1 VGPGVVTGS
10 MLELTDDRRA
20 ALSRLVAAWVYQRL
34 GIEGQGDDDR
44 DRGDGAD
51 DRDDEPS
58 PPTVDPASVA
68 VRQVEVLR
76 PGRPG
81 VLDVL
86 AEIDGRLAHAVLGLR
101 RPGEE
106 VHLLRA
112 ADQPVLGLLEDD
124 DGLALVV
131 DGLRDADVAPL
142 VLAAVAGDAADPGPV
157 VSLVDDDEATT
168 LAVGQRSL
176 TVFPWLHPEPHPG
189 VGLLVALDDAGFNHL
204 AAPLALWR
212 RGGLDLGLVQE
223 QLSGSTEGWA
233 LALTSLRD
241 LYARGG
247 RPEDAGG
254 DFGSE
259 SRALGTMTARM
270 HLALDRAFGRRTDDV
285 ADWVDRIEASMVGG
299 SRPGT
304 AAAGAL
310 RSLREADLRAPAI
323 RTHGDF
329 HLGRLARTDHG
340 WVVADCTPGGASPG
354 SVAPAMRSPLADV
367 ADVLWSLHRVAQV
380 AASDRDPADRAAVAP
395 LADAWEVRNRR
406 AFMAGYVATP
416 GIGGLLPANRDH
428 LVALVA
434 AFELARDARQRPA
447 V

>member
-1 VGPGVVTGS
+1 MIGS
-10 MLELTDDRRA
+10 LLELTDDRRA
-20 ALSRLVAAWVYQRL
+20 ALSRLVAAWVDQRL
-34 GIEGQGDDDR
+34 GIGSRHDGDDAQGDD
-44 DRGDGAD
+44 G
-51 DRDDEPS
+51 PS
-58 PPTVDPASVA
+58 PAVDPASVT

-76 PGRPG
+76 SGRPG
-81 VLDVL
+81 VLDVI
-86 AEIDGRLAHAVLGLR
+86 ADVDGRLAHVVLGLR

-131 DGLRDADVAPL
+131 DGLRDAEVAPL
-142 VLAAVAGDAADPGPV
+142 VLAALAGETADPGPV

-176 TVFPWLHPEPHPG
+176 TVFPWLRPEPHPG

-223 QLSGSTEGWA
+223 QLAGSAEGWA

-254 DFGSE
+254 DFGPE
-259 SRALGTMTARM
+259 ARALGTMTARM

-285 ADWVDRIEASMVGG
+285 ADWVDVVEASI
-299 SRPGT
+299 
-304 AAAGAL
+304 AAAPAAGPRAVVEPPAAGPDAADAL

-329 HLGRLARTDHG
+329 HLGRMARTDLG
-340 WVVADCTPGGASPG
+340 WVVADCTPGGAPPG
-354 SVAPAMRSPLADV
+354 SMAPDMRSPLADV

-380 AASDRDPADRAAVAP
+380 ATSDRDPADRAAVAP
-395 LADAWEVRNRR
+395 LAEAWEVRNRR
-406 AFMAGYVATP
+406 AYMVGYVATP
-416 GIGGLLPANRDH
+416 GIGGLVPSNRDH